1 MNGSVLAALVVAALL
16 VVVLMLKNRAS
27 QKKSMESETDEQ
39 PARLIPQPED
49 ERAEAVEP
57 AVMQEDVAAAVVPDE
72 PVSSPCRLQRRPW
85 LSSTRPKS
93 CRERWRRSR

>member
-39 PARLIPQPED
+39 PIGFSLN
-49 ERAEAVEP
+49 
-57 AVMQEDVAAAVVPDE
+57 
-72 PVSSPCRLQRRPW
+72 RRK
-85 LSSTRPKS
+85 RG
-93 CRERWRRSR
+93 RIR